1 MLSEGTLMNAER
13 IDSIVF
19 DLKQSIDDLS
29 NELKIMIEEISVLSK
44 QIEDIK
50 KEENKE

>member
-1 MLSEGTLMNAER
+1 MLSEGTHMNAER

-29 NELKIMIEEISVLSK
+29 NELKIMVNEISELSK
-44 QIEDIK
+44 QIESIK
-50 KEENKE
+50 KEENKG

>member
-1 MLSEGTLMNAER
+1 MLNTNR

-29 NELKIMIEEISVLSK
+29 NELKVMMESLNTLNRQFLEKITE
-44 QIEDIK
+44 
-50 KEENKE
+50 KENI

>member
-1 MLSEGTLMNAER
+1 MNVQR

-29 NELKIMIEEISVLSK
+29 NELKIVAEGLNKLNKKFLEEIT
-44 QIEDIK
+44 
-50 KEENKE
+50 KEENK